1 MDEQFDKNITDR
13 VKEVFENYEDPF
25 AHDSWLRLREK
36 FPEKRRRRPVAWW
49 WLGTAAAL
57 LLFFGIVLLLNKENV
72 QTKKLA
78 FKKINTIKAEP
89 PRSLK
94 EHGEKNNDLNAG
106 DNPVNEEKVAGTG
119 AHSERKITTRK
130 RTITAGQN
138 KAFDQQ
144 QHGQLANAVQRPVP
158 GNGFGK
164 NNPLTKEVAD
174 SANRPAIKT
183 QKEQL
188 AENVRPKMAAAN
200 DSAKHTT
207 LQSQKSINSMFAQ
220 DQQLSKSNH
229 AEKQKNDTKKVRFG
243 VYAATYFNYAKGS
256 DNQVNIGA
264 GFTSDISLAK
274 NLKLVTGVSIGQN
287 SLNYSSPA
295 SFNAAV
301 PASASLLTAAASS
314 HYSSFGINVNTASPT
329 LKNYN
334 ASLVGLDIPVNL
346 KYAFDPQKSDTY
358 ILAGLSSGTFINET
372 YTSQYSYPA
381 QQTQDQVSHSSF
393 NGFYFAKTLNLALG
407 TGFNMGKNRIIV
419 EPFLKYPLDG
429 LGVQQLRFGAG
440 GINLKFNFQPA
451 KK

>member
-57 LLFFGIVLLLNKENV
+57 LLFFGIVLWLNKEQV
-72 QTKKLA
+72 PTKKLA
-78 FKKINTIKAEP
+78 LKKGSPVKTERPYNLEKQV
-89 PRSLK
+89 
-94 EHGEKNNDLNAG
+94 EKNNDLNPG
-106 DNPVNEEKVAGTG
+106 NNPVNEEKIAGTG
-119 AHSERKITTRK
+119 AHNKRTITVGE

-144 QHGQLANAVQRPVP
+144 QHDRLAKALRRPIP

-164 NNPLTKEVAD
+164 NNPLTKQIAD
-174 SANRPAIKT
+174 SVNHPAIKAQPEELT
-183 QKEQL
+183 IN
-188 AENVRPKMAAAN
+188 ARPKIAAA
-200 DSAKHTT
+200 DSAKHAGHP
-207 LQSQKSINSMFAQ
+207 SGKSINSMFEQ

-229 AEKQKNDTKKVRFG
+229 TEKQKNDTKKVRFA

-287 SLNYSSPA
+287 SLSYSSPA

-301 PASASLLTAAASS
+301 PASSSLLAGASAS
-314 HYSSFGINVNTASPT
+314 YYALFGNNVKTASPT

-334 ASLVGLDIPVNL
+334 ASLVGLDVPVNL

-429 LGVQQLRFGAG
+429 LGIQQLRFGAG

>member
-1 MDEQFDKNITDR
+1 MDEQFDKNLTDR
-13 VKEVFENYEDPF
+13 VKEVFENYDDSF
-25 AHDSWLRLREK
+25 AHDGWLRLREK

-57 LLFFGIVLLLNKENV
+57 LLFFGIGLWLNKVDV
-72 QTKKLA
+72 QTKKIA
-78 FKKINTIKAEP
+78 FKNNNTIKVESP
-89 PRSLK
+89 LRLK
-94 EHGEKNNDLNAG
+94 EHGEKNNDLNPG
-106 DNPVNEEKVAGTG
+106 NSPVNEENVAGTG
-119 AHSERKITTRK
+119 VHSEPTITTRK
-130 RTITAGQN
+130 RTIAAGQN

-144 QHGQLANAVQRPVP
+144 PDQLAMALQHPVSA
-158 GNGFGK
+158 
-164 NNPLTKEVAD
+164 NNISDNSSLPKQIAD
-174 SANRPAIKT
+174 SVNHPAIKA
-183 QKEQL
+183 QQQEL
-188 AENVRPKMAAAN
+188 AINARPKMAAAN

-229 AEKQKNDTKKVRFG
+229 TEKQKSDAKKVRFA

-287 SLNYSSPA
+287 SLNYSSSS
-295 SFNAAV
+295 SFNTAV
-301 PASASLLTAAASS
+301 PASASLLAGAASS
-314 HYSSFGINVNTASPT
+314 YYSSFGTNVKTASPT

-381 QQTQDQVSHSSF
+381 QQTQDQVSRSSF

-429 LGVQQLRFGAG
+429 LGAQQLRFGAG

-451 KK
+451 KR

>member
-1 MDEQFDKNITDR
+1 MDEQFDKNLTDR
-13 VKEVFENYEDPF
+13 VKEVFENYDDGF
-25 AHDSWLRLREK
+25 AHEGWLKLRKK
-36 FPEKRRRRPVAWW
+36 FPDKRRRRPVAWW
-49 WLGTAAAL
+49 WLATAAAL
-57 LLFFGIVLLLNKENV
+57 LLFFGLGLWLNKEDV
-72 QTKKLA
+72 QPKKLA
-78 FKKINTIKAEP
+78 FKKINTIKAKP
-89 PRSLK
+89 PLNLK
-94 EHGEKNNDLNAG
+94 EHGEKKNDLNAG
-106 DNPVNEEKVAGTG
+106 DNPVNEEKVAGIR
-119 AHSERKITTRK
+119 ERNERTLTIRK
-130 RTITAGQN
+130 REIAAGQN
-138 KAFDQQ
+138 KTFDQQ
-144 QHGQLANAVQRPVP
+144 QHDELVKALQHPVSASDISKT
-158 GNGFGK
+158 NLSK
-164 NNPLTKEVAD
+164 QIAD
-174 SANRPAIKT
+174 SVNHRATNE
-183 QKEQL
+183 QEEQL
-188 AENVRPKMAAAN
+188 VENARPKMGVS
-200 DSAKHTT
+200 DSAKHTPLLT
-207 LQSQKSINSMFAQ
+207 GKSINSMFAQ
-220 DQQLSKSNH
+220 DQQLSKSNRT
-229 AEKQKNDTKKVRFG
+229 EKQKSDAKKVRFA

-301 PASASLLTAAASS
+301 PASSSLLAGAASS
-314 HYSSFGINVNTASPT
+314 YYSSFGTNVKTAAPT

-346 KYAFDPQKSDTY
+346 KYALGSQKNDTY

-393 NGFYFAKTLNLALG
+393 NGFYFAKTLNLAVG

-429 LGVQQLRFGAG
+429 LGAQQLRFGAG